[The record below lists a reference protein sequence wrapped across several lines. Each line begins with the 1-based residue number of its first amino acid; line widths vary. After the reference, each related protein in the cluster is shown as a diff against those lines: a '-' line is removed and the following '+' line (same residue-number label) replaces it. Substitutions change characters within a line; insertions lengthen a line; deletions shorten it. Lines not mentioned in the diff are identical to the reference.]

1 MKNSIFNN
9 SSIHYISPFGGNV
22 AGEPLF
28 YELVLFN
35 GSIITI
41 NKSDD
46 IQTLHHAISDA
57 RSICKRNNFSDKI
70 YYEILTEL
78 LIEEGW

>member
-1 MKNSIFNN
+1 MSSLFDNA
-9 SSIHYISPFGGNV
+9 SIHYISPFGGNV

-28 YELVLFN
+28 YEIILYN
-35 GSIITI
+35 GSVITI

-46 IQTLHHAISDA
+46 IQTLHKCISDA
-57 RSICKRNNFSDKI
+57 RGICKRNNFSERV